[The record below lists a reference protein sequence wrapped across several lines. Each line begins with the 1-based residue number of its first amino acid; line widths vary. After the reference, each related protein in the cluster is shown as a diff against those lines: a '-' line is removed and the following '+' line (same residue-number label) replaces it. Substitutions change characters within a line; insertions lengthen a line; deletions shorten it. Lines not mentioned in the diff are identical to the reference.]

1 MSATWRGTCAQ
12 HVQKTMG
19 KHLLNLKARNKG
31 KLADGRPIGVTRRLS
46 ETKVKQLQ
54 KYYGPTIC
62 QNTIRRSNSA
72 RRAVDVVVYA
82 MKKMHHCNFP
92 LQC

>member
-1 MSATWRGTCAQ
+1 MSATWRGTCA

-46 ETKVKQLQ
+46 ETKVKPLQ

-62 QNTIRRSNSA
+62 QNTIRRSNPT
-72 RRAVDVVVYA
+72 RRDVDVAVYA

>member
-1 MSATWRGTCAQ
+1 
-12 HVQKTMG
+12 MG